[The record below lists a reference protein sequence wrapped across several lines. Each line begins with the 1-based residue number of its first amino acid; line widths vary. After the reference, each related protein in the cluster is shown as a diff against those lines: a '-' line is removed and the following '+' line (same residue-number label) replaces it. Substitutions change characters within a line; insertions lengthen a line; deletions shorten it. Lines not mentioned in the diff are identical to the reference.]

1 MFHCRADQRTE
12 TMKEGEISLE
22 PAQPP
27 PPPDGLHLHQL
38 RLGLVEPG
46 EGGGGKVAELV
57 LEGGVMS
64 DTEEHGEQEGQGDV
78 GQEEEAVCCEEH
90 VEEVLLNS
98 DHVEWEGS
106 EV

>member
-1 MFHCRADQRTE
+1 MCTGAWSSDSF
-12 TMKEGEISLE
+12 E

-27 PPPDGLHLHQL
+27 PPPPHGLHLRQL
-38 RLGLVEPG
+38 RLRPVEPV

-57 LEGGVMS
+57 LEGRVMS
-64 DTEEHGEQEGQGDV
+64 DTEEHGEEEGQGDV
-78 GQEEEAVCCEEH
+78 GEEEEAVCGEEH

-106 EV
+106 VV